1 MKKVSII
8 IPCFNQGEWIKEAVE
23 SAVNQTY
30 KNVEIVIINDGSTDN
45 SEDVIH
51 SLCEKYPDIVFINE
65 KENHGVV
72 YARNKAIQMTSAEYI
87 LPLDADDKIA
97 PSYVEKAVKILEENP
112 NIGIVYSRARI
123 FGIKNKE
130 WKLAEFSREDI
141 LYKNCIFSSALFR
154 KRDFEKIGGYKEYMK
169 DGWEDWDLWL
179 SFIEA
184 GFEVHR
190 IDEVLFFYRKYKQ
203 ASRSDLLKNKDL
215 MLYSNIFKHHLNLYL
230 NSDNFIKRVYNQSD
244 KKFKQYNKL
253 YYLSLFGF
261 IISFYINLIF
271 LINQILN
278 K

>member
-244 KKFKQYNKL
+244 KKFKQYKKL

>member
-72 YARNKAIQMTSAEYI
+72 YVRNKAIQMTSAEYI

-244 KKFKQYNKL
+244 KKFKQYKKL